1 MKVVPTYRE
10 LADLIDDAGWWFW
23 VQEITSDEIVFPVRL
38 TDWED
43 GGKWYLLH
51 QHKWTNNIDGVN
63 SMWSHLYDGVT
74 EANRALDD
82 LGDGDPVTT
91 AKLKT
96 LRAFYYY
103 LLLDNYGDV
112 PLVLNF
118 LKAEKQPFKAKR
130 KEIYDHIVNDIK
142 ESLPL
147 LPTIAQ
153 NLLSQREWLIH
164 FSPNY
169 T

>member
-1 MKVVPTYRE
+1 MRNIFILLTIVSFYSCLSLDDTVYDRIPESKFPENESQAVLKVVPTYRE

-118 LKAEKQPFKAKR
+118 LKA
-130 KEIYDHIVNDIK
+130 
-142 ESLPL
+142 
-147 LPTIAQ
+147 
-153 NLLSQREWLIH
+153 
-164 FSPNY
+164 
-169 T
+169 